1 MVKKQ
6 QKTAAPPSGK
16 GRRKDAA
23 SAPAP
28 AMAADTPFAEQVK
41 ASAQQIWSAGLAA
54 FAKAQ
59 DQGEVVLGKIT
70 DDVGARAGQHW
81 DKLESIFEDRVARA
95 LVRIGMPAA
104 AELARL
110 KAQVEAL
117 SAELALLRAVKSAPA
132 ETSAAK
138 TPAAKKPATKK
149 PAAKQAAPARQP
161 VASKPATKTTS
172 AKPVVAKPKAAPKR
186 AKRTA

>member
-6 QKTAAPPSGK
+6 QKTAAPSPGK
-16 GRRKDAA
+16 GRRKAAA

-28 AMAADTPFAEQVK
+28 APAPAAAADTPFAEQVK

-59 DQGEVVLGKIT
+59 DQGEVVLGKIA
-70 DDVGARAGQHW
+70 DDAGARAGQHW

-95 LVRIGMPAA
+95 LTRMGMPAA

-117 SAELALLRAVKSAPA
+117 SAELAMLRAAKTAPA
-132 ETSAAK
+132 EKSAKKPAAK
-138 TPAAKKPATKK
+138 TPAAKKTAVARQPAAKQ
-149 PAAKQAAPARQP
+149 PAAKQA
-161 VASKPATKTTS
+161 
-172 AKPVVAKPKAAPKR
+172 VAKPKAAPKR
-186 AKRTA
+186 AKRTT